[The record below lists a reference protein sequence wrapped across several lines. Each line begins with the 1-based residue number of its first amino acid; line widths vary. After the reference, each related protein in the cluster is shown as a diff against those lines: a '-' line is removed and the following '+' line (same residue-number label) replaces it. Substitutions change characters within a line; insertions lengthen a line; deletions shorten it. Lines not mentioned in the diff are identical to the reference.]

1 MQAQAVGARAAATK
15 APARLARRRT
25 RPPRLPT
32 RRRPAAPDG
41 SADIHTYPP
50 CSSSQTPYASWR
62 SLPPPPALLIPTP
75 RRVGVLQDPESR
87 DPRNCSQQRSS
98 DACALLNG
106 QDEQAIELRSGR
118 SRETDQCLFAAREP
132 HLALMRRPL
141 RACLG
146 TTVGETQNVFLPMLS
161 APCLYALLPAGSD
174 VPSPGHGSQVE
185 RPEPGE
191 VEAPA
196 APARRRVRRT
206 GRRARLIL
214 SPERQAR

>member
-1 MQAQAVGARAAATK
+1 VQAQAVGARAAATK

-146 TTVGETQNVFLPMLS
+146 TTVGETQNVFLLCS
-161 APCLYALLPAGSD
+161 ARRAYTRCCLPAATC
-174 VPSPGHGSQVE
+174 
-185 RPEPGE
+185 PGE

-206 GRRARLIL
+206 GRRARLVL